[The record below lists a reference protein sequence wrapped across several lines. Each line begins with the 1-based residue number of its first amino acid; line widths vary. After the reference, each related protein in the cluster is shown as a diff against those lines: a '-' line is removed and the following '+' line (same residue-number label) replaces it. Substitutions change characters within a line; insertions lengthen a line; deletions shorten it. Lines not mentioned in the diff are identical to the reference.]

1 MLPSATESR
10 AVVAWMKVL
19 DRIEHTLGESLS
31 YDAEEALPE
40 FPAVADQASPLQKLD
55 ERLSRL
61 QASLDQAEANAA
73 ALDAYLQGEAEQMQR
88 YLNQLSAGERKLAE
102 WASRAV

>member
-19 DRIEHTLGESLS
+19 DRIEHTLGESLA
-31 YDAEEALPE
+31 YDPEAAIPE
-40 FPAVADQASPLQKLD
+40 FPAVAEQGSPLQKLD
-55 ERLSRL
+55 ERLSSL
-61 QASLDQAEANAA
+61 QTSLDQAEANAA
-73 ALDAYLQGEAEQMQR
+73 ALDTYLQEEAEQMQR
-88 YLNQLSAGERKLAE
+88 YLDQLSAGERKLAE